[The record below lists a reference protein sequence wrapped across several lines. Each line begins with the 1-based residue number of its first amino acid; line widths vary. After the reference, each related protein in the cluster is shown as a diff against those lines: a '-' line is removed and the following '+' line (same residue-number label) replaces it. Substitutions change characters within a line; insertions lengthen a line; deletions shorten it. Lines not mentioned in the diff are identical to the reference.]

1 MKHKRKHIRCR
12 FRIWHGIVALLLL
25 SFVLFQI
32 SGRLKLNKRVQ
43 ALRTKGYPVTL
54 KELERSYSLQDG
66 VSNAADVYLS
76 AFSKYQKWES
86 DAISA
91 VPVIGRA
98 ELPARTEPLDASSRQ
113 LADRFLS
120 DNQETLSLLHK
131 AASIEQCRYPFDF
144 AQQLDPDALL
154 LKDMRAAV
162 QLLGLEALI
171 ASEDKDVNKFLD
183 SISENLAL
191 ARSID
196 GPLLI
201 HRLTHDA
208 VLGFAYRSIERAI
221 NRMPLTDEQLL
232 KLSGWVKTSYSSEGY
247 KRALLTELCL
257 GLHTLTGPLP
267 EVSKRLSKEQSGM
280 LPALTISRI
289 LGLNSGYALRYIDL
303 MEKSIDAL
311 DSPDPDR
318 LNKFNAIQESIRSG
332 KKGGIITDL
341 LWPALART
349 LQIDT
354 RHQAHA
360 LVIQAG
366 LAVERYRLAEGHL
379 PQSLKDLVPTYM
391 GIVPTDPFD
400 GQSLKYRALKTGYV
414 VYSVGED
421 LTDDGGAERNTR
433 KRTPNDKPLPWD
445 ITFIV
450 ER

>member
-1 MKHKRKHIRCR
+1 MKHRRRHFRYH
-12 FRIWHGIVALLLL
+12 FRIWHGIVALLLF

-32 SGRLKLNKRVQ
+32 SGRLKLNKRVRD
-43 ALRTKGYPVTL
+43 LRTKGYPVTL
-54 KELERSYSLQDG
+54 KELERSYNLPDG
-66 VSNAADVYLS
+66 ASNAANVYLS
-76 AFSKYQKWES
+76 AFSKYRKWDA
-86 DAISA
+86 DAIRA
-91 VPVIGRA
+91 IPVIGRA

-113 LADRFLS
+113 LASRFLS
-120 DNQETLSLLHK
+120 DNQQTLSLLHK
-131 AASIEQCRYPFDF
+131 AASTEQCRYPFDF
-144 AQQLDPDALL
+144 TQPPDPDALL
-154 LKDMRAAV
+154 QKHVRAAV

-171 ASEDKDVNKFLD
+171 AVEDQNAHKFID
-183 SISENLAL
+183 SIRADLAL

-221 NRMPLTDEQLL
+221 NRMPLTNEQLL

-257 GLHTLTGPLP
+257 GLHTFTAPLP
-267 EVSKRLSKEQSGM
+267 EVSKRLGKQQNGM

-311 DSPDPDR
+311 DLPDPDR
-318 LNKFNAIQESIRSG
+318 LDKFSTIQESIRSD
-332 KKGGIITDL
+332 KKGGIITGL

-349 LQIDT
+349 LQIDI
-354 RHQAHA
+354 RYQANA
-360 LVIQAG
+360 RVIQTG
-366 LAVERYRLAEGHL
+366 LAVDRYRLAEGHL
-379 PQSLKDLVPTYM
+379 PQSLKDLVPAYM
-391 GIVPTDPFD
+391 GTVPTDPFD
-400 GQSLKYRALKTGYV
+400 GLSLKYRTLKTGYV

-421 LTDDGGAERNTR
+421 LTDDGGAERNSR
-433 KRTPNDKPLPWD
+433 KRTPNGKPLPWD